1 MPIQLNQLN
10 ATPKIKFSPKFFDKN
25 LTGSGKKQGLLCE
38 AADPKNKK
46 ATNIAIDSRLLNTKK
61 TTYVNGNTTIHQI
74 PLTLFHTNLRV
85 DRDLQEIKIPDR
97 TTMLCAGTG
106 KNAKED
112 VTVYV
117 DMLPYAL
124 LLEEIV
130 IDKDLPPKRE
140 FSASYQIN
148 VFTEAV
154 TTGQK
159 PTNETAVYETNLYAK
174 SGQTTY
180 TRFLTDVPVKVLMDD
195 IPHHAMRTLQAYGCK
210 SADIKINTKE
220 ISDYIDQ
227 YSLHTGVQR
236 ISEIWQTTA
245 DEQLAPLFKT
255 CANLIKN
262 NNSIAEHNLVRELQ
276 YIETYNIPLDTYRR
290 IYNCMKSYF
299 TQDQMR
305 KFCKY
310 NLNLL
315 LSDTMDSLHQNKPNL
330 NRIQTP
336 QNVNMDL
343 SHYSLQQK
351 NAITT
356 TEPLTLVQSGA
367 GTGKALAV
375 SEPVLTANGWKRMG
389 DITMDDMVAG
399 SDGKFHKITHITD
412 QGIKPG
418 YRITFRDKSSV
429 ICDKDHLWTM
439 HAVRADGH
447 VTVKTQTAKEW
458 KNDPSLDKFF
468 VPQGSAIDFPE
479 KELPLDPYLL
489 GALIADGSLHNHTID
504 YAKNDENT
512 IQAVKEAAKRN
523 GFEMYECTTRNQTVR
538 HFRFHAPVS
547 GNSVANR
554 LNRILTSLNLRV
566 KSVEKFIPETYFTAS
581 IEQRIMLVHGLF
593 DGDGKMRPTRNY
605 ARYSTKSQRL
615 ADDVLQLLWS
625 LGLEAKKTIHK
636 HKKGNYW
643 SVDLFA
649 HWDPFMASPLKG
661 QPIGAVKNIRRSIIS
676 FEEIEPTQMR
686 CIGIDS
692 DDHLYVTKDYLL
704 THNST
709 VILGRIQYMV
719 EAGVKPEDITVL
731 SFTNA
736 AADHIRELNPNVH
749 SMTIAS
755 MIHTIY
761 TENYPNHELSSIDT
775 MMNSIDIYFGTSN
788 QTAIDFRYKLKD
800 IIRNESDAFTKMN
813 NFVEANFDE
822 IIHIMDTIKQTCL
835 EMEIIVCYQK
845 IGILKEPDTITSKHL
860 IIDEVQDNSIFEF
873 IYTLKYVDKHGESLY
888 IVGDCSQ
895 TLYEFRASN
904 PKALNVLEG
913 SGVFQTYQLQIN
925 YRSNQEILDFAN
937 VVLKNIEANQYAH
950 IQLQANSLAKVTEQS
965 FRDKVKLHYE
975 RMPRITE
982 FEKSLPAILAKEVKP
997 YLDEKLKAGEQVAFL
1012 AYTRKTIKNIQSFL
1026 ETIYP
1031 DKTVVSLVP
1040 DKMYNSTIFSEYIKR
1055 FWDGAKFLPTK
1066 DIANIIMRQIND
1078 NLYQL
1083 TYSADRVR
1091 PTVQKMLADW
1101 FNEQNPNIQIWYNQ
1115 MNNKVITKD
1124 QYMQAVKECMLE
1136 YEIRSNAIRQS
1147 LLSARNKANKENEA
1161 VKSANF
1167 VLSTIHSAK
1176 GLEFE
1181 NTVVIYRDE
1190 SAMEE
1195 DKKRMYYV
1203 AFTRA
1208 MKSEFILAYNT
1219 VFSPKIE
1226 GDYNALIDLLKQK
1239 DAASGVNSDDDTTGA
1254 SASDEMTDEERQEKL
1269 QNISAQMQDMRDQLL
1284 GKKTEE

>member
-124 LLEEIV
+124 LLEEIT

-367 GTGKALAV
+367 GTGK
-375 SEPVLTANGWKRMG
+375 
-389 DITMDDMVAG
+389 
-399 SDGKFHKITHITD
+399 
-412 QGIKPG
+412 
-418 YRITFRDKSSV
+418 
-429 ICDKDHLWTM
+429 
-439 HAVRADGH
+439 
-447 VTVKTQTAKEW
+447 
-458 KNDPSLDKFF
+458 
-468 VPQGSAIDFPE
+468 
-479 KELPLDPYLL
+479 
-489 GALIADGSLHNHTID
+489 
-504 YAKNDENT
+504 
-512 IQAVKEAAKRN
+512 
-523 GFEMYECTTRNQTVR
+523 
-538 HFRFHAPVS
+538 
-547 GNSVANR
+547 
-554 LNRILTSLNLRV
+554 
-566 KSVEKFIPETYFTAS
+566 
-581 IEQRIMLVHGLF
+581 
-593 DGDGKMRPTRNY
+593 
-605 ARYSTKSQRL
+605 
-615 ADDVLQLLWS
+615 
-625 LGLEAKKTIHK
+625 
-636 HKKGNYW
+636 
-643 SVDLFA
+643 
-649 HWDPFMASPLKG
+649 
-661 QPIGAVKNIRRSIIS
+661 
-676 FEEIEPTQMR
+676 
-686 CIGIDS
+686 
-692 DDHLYVTKDYLL
+692 
-704 THNST
+704 ST

-1269 QNISAQMQDMRDQLL
+1269 QNISAQMQNMRDQLL